1 MIRADLGKRDPQK
14 PGRKCRP
21 GEDES
26 RCVFGWE
33 RLQRDAAAG
42 HSQASFHVA
51 AGVRS
56 SAGGRGWAGCL
67 APSQGWGAGL
77 RDPARPVRPQWEA
90 GCPPPLR
97 RCCPSA
103 LPARPLRPALPS
115 SHSGRPG
122 VPRHSAGAA
131 PPLSPPGVCALPS
144 RPATVGGRVSPAT
157 LWVPPLHSPHPA
169 SAPCPPVQPQWE
181 AGCPPPLRRC
191 CPSALPARPLHSAP
205 LGPTCE
211 ERFVLEQ
218 ASHHPQ
224 QPVLHV
230 LAASL
235 LTLLIPRPG
244 QRNSIRDPCPWLRTH
259 GIPCEPSHTRPSH
272 VFWPGRA
279 ISKTRVP
286 SSRKS
291 SQISS
296 APL

>member
-67 APSQGWGAGL
+67 APSLGWGAGL

-90 GCPPPLR
+90 
-97 RCCPSA
+97 
-103 LPARPLRPALPS
+103 
-115 SHSGRPG
+115 
-122 VPRHSAGAA
+122 
-131 PPLSPPGVCALPS
+131 
-144 RPATVGGRVSPAT
+144 
-157 LWVPPLHSPHPA
+157 W
-169 SAPCPPVQPQWE
+169 
-181 AGCPPPLRRC
+181 CPPPLRRC